1 MILIKTLKILFFLI
15 IVSYQLIAQQ
25 LTAASAK
32 FVVDSYSLEKSRSI
46 PIGILV
52 ELEKGWHLYW
62 RNSGDT
68 GMPTTVEFD
77 LPEGITVSEIQWA
90 VPKVF
95 EFDGLA
101 SFGYEKQVPLLTEL
115 IIPENYQSNSVSVT
129 AKLKS
134 LICKDVCIPF
144 NTTISKEIIL
154 MNNFPAD
161 DDVSTLFAQTRKNL
175 PEVKNG
181 FELSFTPDEDFITL
195 IIQSLNLD
203 LIKINSLYF
212 LPYDNGIFKN
222 TAEQNYKVKDDSI
235 ELKLEYD
242 HFKTKELRELL
253 GILVFQFDDTA
264 QSQKAYKIKKQI
276 NTNN

>member
-1 MILIKTLKILFFLI
+1 M
-15 IVSYQLIAQQ
+15 SYQLIAQQ
-25 LTAASAK
+25 LTAATAK
-32 FVVDSYSLEKSRSI
+32 IVVDSYSLEKSRSI

-68 GMPTTVEFD
+68 GMPTSVEFD

-90 VPKVF
+90 APKVF

-101 SFGYEKQVPLLTEL
+101 SFGYEKQVLLLTEL
-115 IIPENYQSNSVSVT
+115 TIPKNYQSNSLSVT

-144 NTTISKEIIL
+144 NTTVSKEIIL

-161 DDVSTLFAQTRKNL
+161 NDVSTLFAQTRKNL
-175 PEVKNG
+175 PEVKNDL
-181 FELSFTPDEDFITL
+181 ELSFSLDEDFITL
-195 IIQSLNLD
+195 IIQALNLN
-203 LIKINSLYF
+203 LTKINSLYF

-222 TAEQNYKVKDDSI
+222 TAEQYYKVKDGSI

-242 HFKTKELRELL
+242 HFKTEEMRELF

-264 QSQKAYKIKKQI
+264 QSKKAYEIKKQI
-276 NTNN
+276 INNN

>member
-1 MILIKTLKILFFLI
+1 M
-15 IVSYQLIAQQ
+15 SYQLIAQQ

-32 FVVDSYSLEKSRSI
+32 IVVDSYSLEKSRSI

-52 ELEKGWHLYW
+52 ELEKDWHIYW
-62 RNSGDT
+62 RNPGDS
-68 GMPTTVEFD
+68 GMPTSVEFD
-77 LPEGITVSEIQWA
+77 LPEGITVSEIQWT
-90 VPKVF
+90 VPEVF

-101 SFGYEKQVPLLTEL
+101 SFGYEKQVLLLAEL
-115 IIPENYQSNSVSVT
+115 TIPENYQSNSVSVS

-144 NTTISKEIIL
+144 NTTVSKEIIL
-154 MNNFPAD
+154 TNNFPAD
-161 DDVSTLFAQTRKNL
+161 DDVSTLFAQTRNNL
-175 PEVKNG
+175 PEVKND
-181 FELSFTPDEDFITL
+181 FELSITSDEDFITL

-203 LIKINSLYF
+203 LTKINSLYF

-222 TAEQNYKVKDDSI
+222 TAEQNYKVKDNST

-242 HFKTKELRELL
+242 HFKTVELRELL

-264 QSQKAYKIKKQI
+264 QSQKVYEIKKQI

>member
-1 MILIKTLKILFFLI
+1 MLKTLFFLI
-15 IVSYQLIAQQ
+15 ILSYQLLAQQ
-25 LTAASAK
+25 LASATAEI
-32 FVVDSYSLEKSRSI
+32 VVDSYSLEKSRSI
-46 PIGILV
+46 PIGVLV
-52 ELEKGWHLYW
+52 KLEEDWHLYW

-68 GMPTTVEFD
+68 GIPTSIEFD
-77 LPEGITVSEIQWA
+77 LPEGITISEIQWA
-90 VPKVF
+90 FPKVF

-101 SFGYEKQVPLLTEL
+101 SFGYEKQVLLLTEL
-115 IIPENYQSNSVSVT
+115 ILPENYQSNSLSVT

-144 NTTISKEIIL
+144 NTTVSKEIIL
-154 MNNFPAD
+154 SNNFQTD
-161 DDVSTLFAQTRKNL
+161 DDVSTLFAETRKYL
-175 PEVKNG
+175 PEVTND
-181 FELSFTPDEDFITL
+181 FELAFTTDEDFITL
-195 IIQSLNLD
+195 IIESLNLD
-203 LIKINSLYF
+203 LTKINSLYF

-242 HFKTKELRELL
+242 HFKTVELKELF

-264 QSQKAYKIKKQI
+264 QSQKVYEIKKQI